1 MTSASL
7 CLPIWIGLLLV
18 PLLCAKKPP
27 EGEVGTVLSQQIG
40 SDRAG
45 AYAGPVGGGVIAVPL
60 YRMSNVVEI
69 DAARYT
75 YRLAESGR
83 HPLVVP
89 VNSQI
94 TFYHEGN
101 WIVILDSKNK
111 KHKFAIIGMT
121 QKK

>member
-1 MTSASL
+1 M
-7 CLPIWIGLLLV
+7 
-18 PLLCAKKPP
+18 
-27 EGEVGTVLSQQIG
+27 
-40 SDRAG
+40 
-45 AYAGPVGGGVIAVPL
+45 
-60 YRMSNVVEI
+60 
-69 DAARYT
+69 
-75 YRLAESGR
+75 
-83 HPLVVP
+83 VP